1 MRQRANLPRLLSSPS
16 SSLFGQSQ
24 RNRRVN
30 ALSLQGG
37 VFPEGLR
44 LDKEKANSW
53 RFSDLLLLF
62 VQILS
67 GNIILEHFMSNHFV
81 LVRPI
86 GVFHSFNHFRFE
98 RVSFFE
104 QLLDAF
110 RTCTLDP
117 G

>member
-1 MRQRANLPRLLSSPS
+1 
-16 SSLFGQSQ
+16 
-24 RNRRVN
+24 
-30 ALSLQGG
+30 
-37 VFPEGLR
+37 
-44 LDKEKANSW
+44 
-53 RFSDLLLLF
+53 
-62 VQILS
+62 
-67 GNIILEHFMSNHFV
+67 MSNHFV

-117 G
+117 GYFFLFFFGDIGGVYLFRVCWFTSTRLAKLFSYGLLKRWRISVC